1 MQDSRQ
7 RRWARQSREQIPT
20 NIFKYFILLGLQMF
34 FLPKSKGEPCFR
46 FYLVCWFRGETEGMT
61 KKKLGSAFI
70 QKTSQTLVG
79 IQLTQ
84 LRTPPPPLSN
94 AAILIP
100 VMSIWNNEPVAY
112 YFNVNYA
119 RRKNTKRI
127 FFTVRVIHI
136 FKKVISSVIEHNITT
151 ILRWKSTNLQIHH
164 W

>member
-46 FYLVCWFRGETEGMT
+46 FYLVCWFRGETEGKT
-61 KKKLGSAFI
+61 KK
-70 QKTSQTLVG
+70 TRVG
-79 IQLTQ
+79 FYTKNFSNFGRYPINTI
-84 LRTPPPPLSN
+84 THPPPPLSN